1 MLNTLRALHAEIQRI
16 HITALRDGTFFAEIL
31 LRFEGLDVKI
41 DARPS
46 DAIALALRAQSPIVM
61 AEDVFEKAA
70 QELPASDSVNSDD
83 PADVSETLD
92 PVAALTKRMEHAV
105 KEERYEDAAKIRDR
119 IAAIK
124 QSQ

>member
-1 MLNTLRALHAEIQRI
+1 
-16 HITALRDGTFFAEIL
+16 
-31 LRFEGLDVKI
+31 
-41 DARPS
+41 
-46 DAIALALRAQSPIVM
+46 M

-83 PADVSETLD
+83 PEDVSETLD